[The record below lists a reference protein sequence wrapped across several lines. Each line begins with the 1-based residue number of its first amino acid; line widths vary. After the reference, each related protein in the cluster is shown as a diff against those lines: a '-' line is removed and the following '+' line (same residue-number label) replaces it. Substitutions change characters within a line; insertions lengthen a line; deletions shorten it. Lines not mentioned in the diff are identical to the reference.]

1 MASVAREKRATEHR
15 EPRKLTGIAGKAS
28 GWKPAASEGFDSLS
42 GSVAR
47 FSRATSEQEVSD
59 YYDTFES
66 ARELVDLH
74 VGAVRPEDVSRLF
87 KFVIERDA

>member
-1 MASVAREKRATEHR
+1 MTSTLAQHRLAVLARQQRAAE
-15 EPRKLTGIAGKAS
+15 
-28 GWKPAASEGFDSLS
+28 AA
-42 GSVAR
+42 
-47 FSRATSEQEVSD
+47 SD
-59 YYDTFES
+59 YYETFES